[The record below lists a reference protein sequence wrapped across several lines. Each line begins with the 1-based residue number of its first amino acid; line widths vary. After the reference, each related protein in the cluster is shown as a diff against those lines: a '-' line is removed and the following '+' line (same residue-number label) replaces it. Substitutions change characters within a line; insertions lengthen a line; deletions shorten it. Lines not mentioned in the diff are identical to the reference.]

1 MVTTTTSIYEK
12 IGGKAALQAVVEE
25 FYQRVLADDLLKP
38 FFEGTDMKKQRDHQ
52 VAFLAF
58 ALGGAAEYTGSG
70 MQSAHEGRGIG
81 DEHFAAV
88 AGHLM
93 ATLQWAG
100 VGEPEL
106 TQIMTSAAALRSEVV
121 QA

>member
-1 MVTTTTSIYEK
+1 MTNTTTSIYEK
-12 IGGKAALQAVVEE
+12 IGGKAALQAVVDE

-38 FFEGTDMKKQRDHQ
+38 FFEDTDMKKQRDHQ

-58 ALGGAAEYTGSG
+58 ALGGPAEYTGAG
-70 MQSAHEGRGIG
+70 MKSAHEGRNIG

-88 AGHLM
+88 ASHLM

-106 TQIMTSAAALRSEVV
+106 TQIMSSAAALKPEVV